1 MEVFDQ
7 LVYAN
12 GAVTP
17 YQIKL
22 PPDCDGQPWS
32 EVLTVL
38 LDKYGQQMLP
48 IAVLR
53 AAHAADRSKCSFV
66 VTNPEQTM
74 SMRSGDMIIVLA
86 EQAFVTWYT
95 EFEQGDNGNLSKPKK
110 GNANDLYGMTHDQ
123 TKGNLTPD
131 SDSESPLLKPR
142 DAKRPWAKPEL
153 NSKQDVDALIAKY
166 FDRYD
171 VDESGTINNDEEMMN
186 LTTNLVCTLNISMN
200 NVAIQALVDGADVTG
215 KNAMSLSKYTTWF
228 KHSVLHGKSVVTRAQ
243 LSK

>member
-32 EVLTVL
+32 EVFTVL

-66 VTNPEQTM
+66 VTNPEQSM
-74 SMRSGDMIIVLA
+74 SMRS
-86 EQAFVTWYT
+86 
-95 EFEQGDNGNLSKPKK
+95 
-110 GNANDLYGMTHDQ
+110 
-123 TKGNLTPD
+123 
-131 SDSESPLLKPR
+131 
-142 DAKRPWAKPEL
+142 
-153 NSKQDVDALIAKY
+153 
-166 FDRYD
+166 
-171 VDESGTINNDEEMMN
+171 
-186 LTTNLVCTLNISMN
+186 
-200 NVAIQALVDGADVTG
+200 
-215 KNAMSLSKYTTWF
+215 
-228 KHSVLHGKSVVTRAQ
+228 
-243 LSK
+243 